1 VKPVVPRLLALM
13 LGSRAPISLPLAL
26 FGAAAF
32 TILAGASF
40 NIQDQ
45 KAETVLLALLA
56 GVLAFGAGVAWQYW
70 KYAAGAGVIAILIQ
84 VLAHHFQLGDRSLHI
99 NLAGLA
105 ALGLGGMLFTIGY
118 QKVTADIHGRVRDL
132 ENLNARLEEQH
143 RIFLAATEDPAMQ
156 SGTVAEL
163 ARNTARQTSSTI
175 CCYFLA
181 GPDGTSF
188 VPQEGVG
195 LEALRPQAVDRR
207 RRASDPLVEA
217 VESNTEFVTT
227 DVQQL
232 AALFSYMP
240 HDLNLETALV
250 VPIRVGDAIGGFVLI
265 ANKPGGYS
273 LDDRRLATTLAMR
286 AGAHLATTHAVALSK
301 QETQRYAL
309 LNDLV
314 KSASGLSFE
323 EVLALVLDKGRTLVR
338 YDHARVALFGAGD
351 TYTMTDGSAVPV
363 PIGSS
368 ALATVSQGQTVIRK
382 AVTPADGLFSGLE
395 PPEGNPVAEALV
407 PIRGKQGVL
416 GAICLGRRQANS
428 FNQSEIPTLDEL
440 GTMAGIAVENSH
452 MLEKATGQASKLDT
466 AINALGEMAHSLTS
480 VTEGAAVLE
489 RKTLESSARLY
500 GVSYAMLTRAVADGK
515 HRISDAIG
523 FGEVAGGEI
532 QNGQGVVGA
541 VMLSGQPVLI
551 TDLSSSWDVQDP
563 NLGNNQIRGALS
575 VPMFEGKKLWGTLS
589 VFDTNARAWTDD
601 DMRVLTTLANE
612 SVVAVKN
619 AELYDNSKR
628 MIWELSNLHE
638 GLKAVTSTLELDD
651 VLEIVLG
658 WAGKAAEAQIGCIA
672 LLDDETHALTLSG
685 AYGTDRVTAQRLA
698 LEMGADICDE
708 VLHERKP
715 VMEAMDDAQSGSG
728 ALNPRAV
735 LCVPI
740 LLREQPTG
748 VLFLAKYQAG
758 QVFTEDHLR
767 LVTALGAQAAISIDN
782 AKLFKS
788 REEVTI
794 AALKALAKAVDAR
807 DPYTAGH
814 SDRVTRYS
822 LVIAKQMDYAPDD
835 AEAWRRLEQGGL
847 LHDIGKIGVPDAVLS
862 KPGKLTTEEFDLMKK
877 HPVIGYEILENLK
890 MLTDE
895 LVIVRSHHER
905 ADAKGYPDRKK
916 VDELPIY
923 AWIVSAADAMDAMT
937 SDRPYRKGMSMEV
950 ALSEIA
956 KGAGTHFHPEVA
968 QAVLAAAKSG
978 ALSVAAQESMF
989 KDAPVVGAFENP
1001 LSTPTA
1007 TPTLPPVAR
1016 KA

>member
-1 VKPVVPRLLALM
+1 M
-13 LGSRAPISLPLAL
+13 LGTRAQVSLPLVL
-26 FGAAAF
+26 FASAAF

-40 NIQDQ
+40 NIQGQTAD
-45 KAETVLLALLA
+45 AAIFALLA
-56 GVLAFGAGVAWQYW
+56 GVLAFGAGLAWRYW
-70 KYAAGAGVIAILIQ
+70 RYAAGAAAGAVVVQALI
-84 VLAHHFQLGDRSLHI
+84 HHFQFGTRYFFI

-105 ALGLGGMLFTIGY
+105 AIGVGGIVATIAY
-118 QKVTADIHGRVRDL
+118 QKITEQIRTRVTDL
-132 ENLNARLEEQH
+132 EALNARLEEQH
-143 RIFLAATEDPAMQ
+143 RIFLAATEDPTLQ
-156 SGTVAEL
+156 SASVAEL
-163 ARNTARQTSSTI
+163 AAGTARQTSSTI
-175 CCYFLA
+175 CCYYLA

-195 LEALRPQAVDRR
+195 LEGLRPQAVDRR
-207 RRASDPLVEA
+207 RRATDPMLEA
-217 VESNTEFVTT
+217 IETNHDFATN
-227 DVQQL
+227 DAQQL
-232 AALFSYMP
+232 GALFSYVPM
-240 HDLNLETALV
+240 DFALESALV

-265 ANKPGGYS
+265 ANKPGGYGE
-273 LDDRRLATTLAMR
+273 DDRRLATTLAMR
-286 AGAHLATTHAVALSK
+286 AGAHLASTHAVALSK

-314 KSASGLSFE
+314 KAASGLSFD
-323 EVLALVLDKGRTLVR
+323 EVLLLVLDKGRSLVR
-338 YDHARVALFGAGD
+338 YDSARVALFGAGE

-363 PIGSS
+363 PVGTS
-368 ALATVSQGQTVIRK
+368 ALSGVLQGHTVIRK
-382 AVTPADGLFSGLE
+382 AVTGADGLFSGLE
-395 PPEGNPVAEALV
+395 PPEGNAVSEALV

-416 GAICLGRRQANS
+416 GAICLGRRQPNS
-428 FNQSEIPTLDEL
+428 FLDREIPTLDEL

-466 AINALGEMAHSLTS
+466 AINALGEMAHSLTT

-489 RKTLESSARLY
+489 HKTLESATRLY
-500 GVSYAMLTRAVADGK
+500 GVNHAMLTRAVADGK
-515 HRISDAIG
+515 HRISDALG
-523 FGEVAGGEI
+523 FGEVRGAEI

-541 VMLSGQPVLI
+541 VMLAGQPVVI
-551 TDLSSSWDVQDP
+551 TDLSSSWEVQDP
-563 NLGNNQIRGALS
+563 NLMNNHIRGAMC
-575 VPMFEGKKLWGTLS
+575 VPMFEDNKLWGTLS
-589 VFDTNARAWTDD
+589 VFDTNARGWSEDD
-601 DMRVLTTLANE
+601 VRVLTTLANE

-619 AELYDNSKR
+619 AELYDTSKR

-638 GLKAVTSTLELDD
+638 GLKAVTSTLDLDD

-658 WAGKAAEAQIGCIA
+658 WAGKASEAQIGCIA
-672 LLDDETHALTLSG
+672 LLDEERKTLMLSG
-685 AYGTDRVTAQRLA
+685 SYGTDAATAKRLA

-708 VLHERKP
+708 VIHGRQP
-715 VMEAMDDAQSGSG
+715 VLEQMDDAQSGSG
-728 ALNPRAV
+728 PLNPRAV

-740 LLREQPTG
+740 LLREEPTG

-758 QVFTEDHLR
+758 HFFTEDHRR
-767 LVTALGAQAAISIDN
+767 LVTALAAQAAIAIDN

-814 SDRVTRYS
+814 SDRVTQYS
-822 LVIAKQMDYAPDD
+822 LIIAKQMSYAPDNP
-835 AEAWRRLEQGGL
+835 EAWRRLEQGGQ
-847 LHDIGKIGVPDAVLS
+847 LHDIGKIGVPDSVLS

-877 HPVIGYEILENLK
+877 HPVIGWEILHDLK

-905 ADAKGYPDRKK
+905 ADGKGYPDRKQ
-916 VDELPIY
+916 VDELPIF

-950 ALSEIA
+950 ALSEIT

-968 QAVLAAAKSG
+968 EAVLEAARTG
-978 ALSVAAQESMF
+978 ALSIAPQESLF
-989 KDAPVVGAFENP
+989 ADAPVVGAFENP
-1001 LSTPTA
+1001 ISQTR
-1007 TPTLPPVAR
+1007 PPVAR